1 MRGNIVAMLRIA
13 WILVLMLSAP
23 AALAD
28 VSASVDRNP
37 VRLGE
42 TVRLVLDISG
52 ESNAGGFDAA
62 PLEADFE
69 VLGTAST
76 TRINIVGGRQ
86 QTTTRLIVD
95 IAPRREGA
103 LRIPPLSLDA
113 GTSNPIDLTVLAAA
127 APSTADTAEV
137 TLELS
142 VDREKVYVQ
151 APMVLTARLSLG
163 VPLLG
168 GNLSDPVVEDAV
180 VQRIGE
186 DDSYASQVGGVR
198 RQVIERRF
206 LVYPQRSGSLE
217 IPALRFDGETASG
230 SSSRGLGGLFSQG
243 RRVRAVSDSVVV
255 EVLPPAVDFV
265 GGRWLPASE
274 VRLIESWPDDPPVFV
289 VGKPVTRTLRI
300 EADGVLGEQ
309 IPDIAIDEVAD
320 MRHYPDRA
328 EIDTVYAAD
337 RVTGLREQRVA
348 LVPARAGTFTLPG
361 VELSWWDVDTDTAR
375 VARIPP
381 RSIEILPA
389 PAVAGPPTA
398 PESAPS
404 VDPGLANAP
413 LVATGGRGPWPWISL
428 VFALL
433 WLATL
438 ALWWRGGRQ
447 KEPAAAMPGSAPSTR
462 ALRRVCSGVDP
473 RAARSALLAW
483 GRSRWPLDP
492 PLGLE
497 QLAARIDASLA
508 AEFRDLDAACYAPGS
523 GSWGGHELWQRL
535 APFLDMG
542 RGCPPTASPLPN
554 LYPDRR
560 AA

>member
-1 MRGNIVAMLRIA
+1 MRGNIGAMLRIA
-13 WILVLMLSAP
+13 CILVLLLTTP
-23 AALAD
+23 AALAE

-42 TVRLVLDISG
+42 TVRLVLDIAG
-52 ESNAGGFDAA
+52 GANAGGFDAA

-86 QTTTRLIVD
+86 QTSTRLLVD
-95 IAPRREGA
+95 LAPRREGA
-103 LRIPPLSLDA
+103 LRIPALSLDA

-127 APSTADTAEV
+127 APSPGDAAEV

-142 VDREKVYVQ
+142 VDRKRVYVQ
-151 APMVLTARLSLG
+151 APLVLTARLSLG

-168 GNLSDPVVEDAV
+168 GNLSDPVVDGAV

-186 DDSYASQVGGVR
+186 DDSYASQVDGVR
-198 RQVIERRF
+198 RQIIERRF

-230 SSSRGLGGLFSQG
+230 SSSRGLGSLFSQG
-243 RRVRAVSDSVVV
+243 RRVRASSDSVVV
-255 EVLPPAVDFV
+255 EVLPPAADFV

-309 IPDIAIDEVAD
+309 IPEIVIDDVAD
-320 MRHYPDRA
+320 MRHYPDKP
-328 EIDTVYAAD
+328 EIDTVYADD

-348 LVPARAGTFTLPG
+348 LVPGRAGTFTLPG
-361 VELSWWDVDTDTAR
+361 VELAWWDVDSDTAR

-389 PAVAGPPTA
+389 PAVEGRPAATI
-398 PESAPS
+398 SAPAATS
-404 VDPGLANAP
+404 GTEDAP
-413 LVATGGRGPWPWISL
+413 PAAAIGRGPWPWVSL

-433 WLATL
+433 WLSTL
-438 ALWWRGGRQ
+438 VLWWRGRRRAG
-447 KEPAAAMPGSAPSTR
+447 PVAVTTAVAPSTR
-462 ALRRVCSGVDP
+462 ALRRACSGGDP
-473 RAARSALLAW
+473 RAARAALLAW
-483 GRSRWPLDP
+483 GRSRWPHDP

-508 AEFRDLDAACYAPGS
+508 AGFKDLDAACYAPGGGAWS
-523 GSWGGHELWQRL
+523 GRALWQRL
-535 APFLDMG
+535 EPLLDSERDTAPAAG
-542 RGCPPTASPLPN
+542 PLPN